1 MRSVYQ
7 SLLLSLFVGALVAA
21 GASGQEKSVKP
32 GINDSFQNPDVQ
44 DFVERFEV
52 ESREVYLHR
61 EKIVAA
67 CGIKPGQSVADIG
80 AGTGLFTRLF
90 AQKVG
95 PEGRVIAVDIAR
107 NFLDHIQLT
116 TREAGYRNVETVHCT
131 ADSTELPPNSVD
143 VAFICDTYHHFEYP
157 QKTMASLR
165 RALKPDGK
173 VIVIDFRRIEGVSSD
188 WTLDHV
194 RAGQEVF
201 ESEIKAAGF
210 QKVHEGAEFLEENY
224 FLIFRKQTNNAPS
237 E

>member
-1 MRSVYQ
+1 MRSVLTQ
-7 SLLLSLFVGALVAA
+7 LLLSLSFIATISGAAT
-21 GASGQEKSVKP
+21 GQEKSVKP
-32 GINDSFQNPDVQ
+32 GINDSFQNPDVA

-61 EKIVAA
+61 DKIVAA

-90 AQKVG
+90 AEQVG
-95 PEGRVIAVDIAR
+95 PEGRVIAVDIAK

-173 VIVIDFRRIEGVSSD
+173 VIVIDFRRIEGVSSE
-188 WTLDHV
+188 WTLNHV

-201 ESEIKAAGF
+201 ESEIVAAGF
-210 QKVHEGAEFLEENY
+210 EKVHEGAEFLEENY
-224 FLIFRKQTNNAPS
+224 FLIFRKQANDGAS